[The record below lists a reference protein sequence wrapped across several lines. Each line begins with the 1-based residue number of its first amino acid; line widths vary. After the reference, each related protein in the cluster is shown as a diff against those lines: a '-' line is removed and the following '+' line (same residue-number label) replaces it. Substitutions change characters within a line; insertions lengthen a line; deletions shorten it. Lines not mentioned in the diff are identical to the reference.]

1 MQRHLD
7 ALQLAEDEEETAQF
21 DLPTDPIPVLDFK
34 NCVVGSLLTTRP
46 YNFQTLK
53 HGMAIVWE
61 PGMGMKAE
69 ELGQNLL
76 LFRFFSELD
85 LRWVVDNGP

>member
-21 DLPTDPIPVLDFK
+21 DLPTDPIPIPDFK

-46 YNFQTLK
+46 YNFQKLK
-53 HGMAIVWE
+53 HMMAVVWE

-85 LRWVVDNGP
+85 LR